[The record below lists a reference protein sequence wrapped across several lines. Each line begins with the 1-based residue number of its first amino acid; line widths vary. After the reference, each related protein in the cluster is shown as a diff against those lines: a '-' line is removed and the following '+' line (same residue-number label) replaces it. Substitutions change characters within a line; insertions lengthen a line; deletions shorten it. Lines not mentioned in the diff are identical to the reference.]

1 MITLKG
7 KIKDYILTAKNDI
20 LITFCINSNNYN
32 QEDINTLL
40 IKQND
45 NKNNKQVDFK
55 IQVSEW
61 KDTRSLN
68 ANAYFHLL
76 VHKIA
81 EKLKIGND
89 ECKIKMNLEYGT
101 PATDKNGKNV
111 IVKLPSSVN
120 VSDFYEYSKFIAEKE
135 EKGLKLS
142 YYLFYKQTHTLDTKE
157 MARLI
162 DGVVS
167 EAEQLGIE
175 TLTPE
180 QLLNLKSLWS
190 SME

>member
-7 KIKDYILTAKNDI
+7 KVKDCIVTMKNEMLITLCVGVDNLCEETLNNAITGKND
-20 LITFCINSNNYN
+20 LKITI
-32 QEDINTLL
+32 
-40 IKQND
+40 
-45 NKNNKQVDFK
+45 
-55 IQVSEW
+55 SEW
-61 KDTRSLN
+61 RETRSLN

-89 ECKIKMNLEYGT
+89 ECKVKMNLEYGT
-101 PATDKNGKNV
+101 PATDKNGNKV

-120 VSDFYEYSKFIAEKE
+120 VNDFYEYSKFIAEKE

-162 DGVVS
+162 DGVVE
-167 EAEQLGIE
+167 EAKQLGIE
-175 TLTPE
+175 TMTSE
-180 QLLNLKSLWS
+180 QIENLKSLWS
-190 SME
+190 ENEKYYTK